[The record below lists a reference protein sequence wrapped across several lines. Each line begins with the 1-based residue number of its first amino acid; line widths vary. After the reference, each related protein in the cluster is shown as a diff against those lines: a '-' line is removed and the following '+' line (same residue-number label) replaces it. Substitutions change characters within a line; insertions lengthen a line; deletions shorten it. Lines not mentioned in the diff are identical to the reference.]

1 MIEHGG
7 CPKIM
12 ALFQKRIDGD
22 DALLRLAS
30 LRFREA
36 HLGAE
41 YYAESPDELEWLL
54 GFRPFH
60 DAPVAVHLP
69 RGIDLFAEG
78 GQGMIAEFSR
88 RFKERIYGLVIH
100 DQQLI
105 ASRFDDYLTTLRD
118 IASRIEQTEGAP
130 RLFIEYAA
138 GIAPDIFTR
147 LFRAL
152 GDLDSVSACVDIGH
166 LGIHEAATAFSK
178 TNPGT
183 DICSLR
189 PESPELPSVIEN
201 VERAVDSGREK
212 VLQVVAELCILGKP
226 LHFHLH
232 DAHPLSPFSPLGVA
246 DHLSF
251 FTEISLPFE
260 YRGKRSLAP
269 MFGREG
275 LSRIVDETLRTIGAD
290 MASFSLEIHPTE
302 GKLALGNASYLFSHW
317 VDKGNA
323 ERMNYWLSVLARN
336 QRLLLKSC
344 PAAAEV
350 SPTKKMII
358 YNLFPLLA
366 GKFTTWERHL
376 QRACD
381 MGFNW
386 IFVNPIQRPGSSGSL
401 YSIADYFDFHPLL
414 IDRDSEQTPKEQV
427 TEMIRR
433 AERMGLKVMV
443 DLVINHCSVN
453 SDLLKFHP
461 EWFLWESK
469 GRVAHPFADENG
481 KKVIWK
487 DLAKFDHRN
496 TRDKEGLYRF
506 FLGVTRYLAELGFKG
521 FRCDAAYQVPRSL
534 WERLIKETKG
544 VYPDV
549 LFFAET
555 LGNPPDLTRKT
566 ASAGFDFIFN
576 SSKWWDFNSEWLM
589 KQYALTRDIA
599 PSISFPESHDTVRLC
614 EELNG
619 NIEGMKQRYLF
630 SSLFSGGVMMPIGF
644 EFGFRKRL
652 HVVKTKPED
661 WEDTGIDL
669 TYFITQANSIKS
681 EHRIFQ
687 EDAPAEILHHDN
699 PNVLLMWKAST
710 HTQEESLLIL
720 NKDITHSQ
728 RFETDSLRR
737 YLQSGAP
744 LVDISPEDP
753 LDYLPAPFSYDL
765 APGQGIVLITEREV
779 PAED

>member
-1 MIEHGG
+1 MSDLTG
-7 CPKIM
+7 CPKIL

-60 DAPVAVHLP
+60 DAPVVVHLQ
-69 RGIDLFAEG
+69 RGITIFEEWG
-78 GQGMIAEFSR
+78 RRMILEFSN
-88 RFKERIYGLVIH
+88 RFKGRIYGLVIH
-100 DQQLI
+100 DQPET
-105 ASRFDDYLTTLRD
+105 ASRFDEYLAAVRD
-118 IASRIEQTEGAP
+118 TASRIEQIEGAP
-130 RLFIEYAA
+130 CLFIEYAA
-138 GIAPDIFTR
+138 GIDPGVFVR

-152 GDLDSVSACVDIGH
+152 RDLDRVSACVDIGH
-166 LGIHEAATAFSK
+166 IGIRQARTVFMEKH
-178 TNPGT
+178 PGR
-183 DICSLR
+183 DVCSLR
-189 PESPELPSVIEN
+189 PDSPKLPSLIED

-212 VLQVVAELCILGKP
+212 VLQVLTELCSLGKP

-232 DAHPLSPFSPLGVA
+232 DAHPLSAVSPAGLS

-251 FTEISLPFE
+251 LSEIPLPFE
-260 YRGKRSLAP
+260 YGGKRVLAP
-269 MFGREG
+269 MFGAEG
-275 LSRIVDETLRTIGAD
+275 LSRIAGEALRHLGPEKI
-290 MASFSLEIHPTE
+290 SFSLEIHPTE
-302 GKLALGNASYLFSHW
+302 GKLALGNASYLFTHW

-323 ERMNYWLSVLARN
+323 ERMHYWLSVLARN

-344 PAAAEV
+344 PAVSEVAA
-350 SPTKKMII
+350 TRKMII

-366 GKFTTWERHL
+366 GKFTSWEPHL
-376 QRACD
+376 RRASE

-386 IFVNPIQRPGSSGSL
+386 IFVNPIQRPGRSGSL

-414 IDRDSEQTPKEQV
+414 IDGESGKTPKEQV
-427 TEMIRR
+427 EGVIRS
-433 AERMGLKVMV
+433 AEKMGLRMMV
-443 DLVINHCSVN
+443 DLVINHCSVD
-453 SDLLKFHP
+453 SDLLKYHP
-461 EWFLWESK
+461 GWFLWESK

-481 KKVIWK
+481 KKVVWK

-496 TRDKEGLYRF
+496 TRDKEGLYQF
-506 FLGVTRYLAELGFKG
+506 FLGVTRYLADLGFKG

-534 WERLIKETKG
+534 WERLIRETKSM
-544 VYPDV
+544 YPDV

-576 SSKWWDFNSEWLM
+576 SSKWWDFNSQWLM

-614 EELNG
+614 EELG
-619 NIEGMKQRYLF
+619 GSIEGVKQRYLF
-630 SSLFSGGVMMPIGF
+630 SSLFSGGVMMPMGF

-652 HVVKTKPED
+652 HVVKTRPAD
-661 WEDTGIDL
+661 WEDTGTDL
-669 TYFITQANSIKS
+669 TYFITQVNSIKS
-681 EHRIFQ
+681 EHGIFQ
-687 EDAPAEILHHDN
+687 EDAPTEMLHHDN

-710 HTQEESLLIL
+710 RTREESLLIL
-720 NKDITHSQ
+720 NKDIRHGQ
-728 RFETDSLRR
+728 HFYAESLRG

-744 LVDISPEDP
+744 LVDISPENP

-765 APGQGIVLITEREV
+765 APGQGIVFITQRDV
-779 PAED
+779 PAQD